1 MKKNIFQLLL
11 FISTPLIAQT
21 YNDFTSEIFF
31 GRLPS
36 AKTEAMGRIITLN
49 LDQYFVSQSN
59 PANLVNTTGASLF
72 YSNSSP
78 FYTLTEAV
86 YNYTGFSYK
95 HPAIGAF
102 AFNYMRFS
110 YGLTFYKT
118 SELSPQV
125 IGKYEPAR
133 EIYTITY
140 SYGIPDW
147 FNFGV
152 NANLFVFAESETFTS
167 TFFEVGLSKNIDLLK
182 ESDVIDEISIGTQ
195 LKNIF
200 NQSFSAVDPARSDP
214 FPSIFRIG
222 LSNSFEYTVTDLYE
236 QDYLIGFTAGF
247 EYQDLLNSGART
259 AYKAGGEL
267 SLLDIIF
274 LRSGYYSERKYFTE
288 GNLEDFTYGFG
299 VKLDFEKYITNEFP
313 LILLFDYVSM
323 EQPNYGQAPI
333 GWDNFTTFSLIA
345 NYNLN

>member
-11 FISTPLIAQT
+11 FFSTPLIGQT
-21 YNDFTSEIFF
+21 YNDFASEIFF

-36 AKTEAMGRIITLN
+36 AKTEAMGRILTLD
-49 LDQYFVSQSN
+49 LDQYFVSYSN
-59 PANLVNTTGASLF
+59 PSNLVNSSGASIF
-72 YSNSSP
+72 YANSTP
-78 FYTLTEAV
+78 YYTLTEAV
-86 YNYTGFSYK
+86 YNYAGFSYK
-95 HPAIGAF
+95 HPTIGAF

-118 SELSPQV
+118 GELGPQAT
-125 IGKYEPAR
+125 GSYEPGR

-147 FNFGV
+147 FNVGV
-152 NANLFVFAESETFTS
+152 NANLFVFAESENFTS
-167 TFFEVGLSKNIDLLK
+167 TFFEAGLSRCFNLMKDSFI
-182 ESDVIDEISIGTQ
+182 SDELTLGTQ

-200 NQSFSAVDPARSDP
+200 NQSFSAIDAAQADA

-222 LSNSFEYTVTDLYE
+222 VSNAVEYTNTAMYE
-236 QDYLIGFTAGF
+236 KDYLIGFTAGF
-247 EYQDLLNSGART
+247 EYQDLFNSRART

-267 SLLDIIF
+267 SFLDIIF

-299 VKLDFEKYITNEFP
+299 LKLDFQKYIANEFP
-313 LILLFDYVSM
+313 LVIWIDYVSL
-323 EQPNYGQAPI
+323 EQPNYGQAPA
-333 GWDNFTTFSLIA
+333 GWDNFTAFSLIA